1 MSKEKVLVIDDDV
14 VLTKMLA
21 TRLKPAG
28 FDVTVAHSAR
38 EGLKTAYQTHPDLIV
53 LDIMMPGMDGYQAC
67 ERLRELTSA
76 PILMLTAKSREEDV
90 IRGFEVGADDYVR
103 KLFTFR
109 ELEAR
114 LRALLKRAS
123 RQEAQPVY
131 NDGVLRI
138 DLERGRVY
146 RCGKLVHLT
155 PTEMRLLKALAGRPG
170 QVLSHTRLLEEVWGP
185 AYRDAVGNLALYIR
199 YLREKLEDDPAHPQY
214 IRTQWGEGYV
224 FTPAGE
230 AA

>member
-1 MSKEKVLVIDDDV
+1 DV

-28 FDVTVAHSAR
+28 FDVTVAHSAS
-38 EGLKTAYQTHPDLIV
+38 EGLKIAYQTHPDLIV
-53 LDIMMPGMDGYQAC
+53 LDIMMPGMDGYQAY

-90 IRGFEVGADDYVR
+90 IRGSEVGADDYVR

-138 DLERGRVY
+138 DLER
-146 RCGKLVHLT
+146 
-155 PTEMRLLKALAGRPG
+155 
-170 QVLSHTRLLEEVWGP
+170 
-185 AYRDAVGNLALYIR
+185 
-199 YLREKLEDDPAHPQY
+199 
-214 IRTQWGEGYV
+214 
-224 FTPAGE
+224 
-230 AA
+230 